1 MHRAVGNAA
10 GSRDSVA
17 VFSVQPATS
26 DVRLLANAPVCCY
39 PRSMTLMQGDAADVL
54 AVGCQLDRRI
64 QTFSLDRE
72 SGMLQAAGQAAA
84 VSDAVAFVGALPS
97 ARPAR

>member
-1 MHRAVGNAA
+1 
-10 GSRDSVA
+10 
-17 VFSVQPATS
+17 
-26 DVRLLANAPVCCY
+26 
-39 PRSMTLMQGDAADVL
+39 MQGDAADVL